1 MKRLYSFSL
10 CVMMFL
16 TVCGTCIA
24 QSADRGIK
32 GEPGTLG
39 YPDQKPS
46 SYGTQQIK
54 SGISGS
60 TGTYDPSQYSN
71 GGVGTS
77 LPQPPVNPVPKPG
90 DYPPSKKYNVN
101 LIPFDSKV
109 SDSARRDDP
118 TWDWLGFI
126 GVLGLAGFIGKYR
139 KKEFY

>member
-10 CVMMFL
+10 CAMML
-16 TVCGTCIA
+16 LSVCGTCIA
-24 QSADRGIK
+24 QSAERGIK

-39 YPDQKPS
+39 YPGNQPS
-46 SYGTQQIK
+46 SYGTQPVK

-60 TGTYDPSQYSN
+60 TGTADPSEYSN

-77 LPQPPVNPVPKPG
+77 LPQPPLDPTPKPG
-90 DYPPSKKYNVN
+90 DYPPSKPYNVN
-101 LIPFDSKV
+101 LMQFDSKV

-118 TWDWLGFI
+118 DWDWLGFI
-126 GVLGLAGFIGKYR
+126 GLLGLAGFVGKYR